1 MKKIFTLFFIL
12 AFAKINAQQ
21 LNIIPKPSSVV
32 INKQNIVK
40 LNTDAVFFAKTT
52 NNSIIE
58 KYEKVIFTYFKKFK
72 RTNTNLKQYLNIFLN
87 EEKNEAEKYQIII
100 SKSSININASVNGMN
115 YALAT
120 LQQIFSQ
127 AVDNKIPCCTITDSP
142 RFAYRG
148 MHLDVARHFQPISF
162 IKKYLGYMAMYKFN
176 TFHWHLTDD
185 QGWRIEIKKYPKLTS
200 IGGWRNGTIVGRY
213 PGTANDN
220 TKYGGFYT
228 QAEIKEVVEYAK
240 EHNITVIPEI
250 EMPGHASAA
259 IAAYPELSCF
269 PNEPTKIPNEFISK
283 ASKNSTGKLVQETW
297 GVFED
302 VFAPTETTFTF
313 LQNVLDE
320 VMPLFPSQYIH
331 IGGDECPKESWKRS
345 EFCQQLIKEKGLK
358 DEHGLQSYFIQRIE
372 KYINSK
378 GKNIIGWD
386 EILEGGL
393 APNATVMSWRGE
405 KGGIEAAKQKHN
417 VVMTPGSHCYFD
429 HSQSKN
435 EDSVTI
441 GGYLPIEKVY
451 AYNPVP
457 NELNAEQAKY
467 ILGAQ
472 ANLWTEYI
480 RNSSKVEYMI
490 FPRMLALSEVLWSDT
505 TGRNWEEFEPRLIE
519 QMNELRKQGINMSYA
534 IYHPKVAFYPTNKV
548 GEIKIILEKVIPKKI
563 TEEGYF
569 IETKFKIEKD
579 TFLNRCRTVQIP
591 DKIKDPSG
599 KKNIVKDTLL
609 CDDNKTN
616 ILFYAQMLHKKDSF
630 SISQSGE
637 LIYQLRAWNTIF
649 DKKRTIL
656 FSFNKATA
664 QKITLTMPPSKGYPG
679 NGGAFGLVNG
689 VVSEKGINSA
699 EWLGYAEGQDA
710 EMVIDLGSIQD
721 ISEVKVHTLD
731 QQGSWIYLP
740 ESMEVAT
747 SNDGVNFTKVTS
759 TTKII
764 DDQLRMKY
772 IVGNFAKT
780 NCRYVKVWV
789 KNFGQIPSGKP
800 GAGHQA
806 WLFLDEVQISLP

>member
-1 MKKIFTLFFIL
+1 MRKIL
-12 AFAKINAQQ
+12 ASLLLAFFVGAASAQEI
-21 LNIIPKPSSVV
+21 NIIPRPAEIKMGKGFFTITTETAIAYDQFSESAAFFLNEYL
-32 INKQNIVK
+32 NKVYGFK
-40 LNTDAVFFAKTT
+40 LRTT
-52 NNSIIE
+52 MHNRENKKAIYLMYGNDKEKKGSYIFDCTKNSIIIGGSSE
-58 KYEKVIFTYFKKFK
+58 GMFYGIQSLIQLLPIQNQKSKT
-72 RTNTNLKQYLNIFLN
+72 QNIQL
-87 EEKNEAEKYQIII
+87 
-100 SKSSININASVNGMN
+100 SIPQLS
-115 YALAT
+115 
-120 LQQIFSQ
+120 
-127 AVDNKIPCCTITDSP
+127 ITDYP

-148 MHLDVARHFQPISF
+148 MHLDVSRHFFPVDF
-162 IKKYLGYMAMYKFN
+162 IKKYIDYLALHKFN

-185 QGWRIEIKKYPKLTS
+185 QGWRIEIKKYPKLTEV
-200 IGGWRNGTIVGRY
+200 GAWRNGTIIGRY
-213 PGTANDN
+213 PGNDN
-220 TKYGGFYT
+220 DAIKYGGFYT
-228 QAEIKEVVEYAK
+228 QKQIKEIVKYAADRY
-240 EHNITVIPEI
+240 ITVVPEI

-269 PNEPTKIPNEFISK
+269 PNEPTKIPNEWIST
-283 ASKNSTGKLVQETW
+283 ASKNAKTKLVQETW

-302 VFAPTETTFTF
+302 VFAPTETTFSF

-320 VMPLFPSQYIH
+320 VMPLFPSKYIH

-345 EFCQQLIKEKGLK
+345 DFCQNLIKEKGLK
-358 DEHGLQSYFIQRIE
+358 DEHELQSYFIQRME
-372 KYINSK
+372 KYVNSK

-417 VVMTPGSHCYFD
+417 VIMTPGSHCYFD

-457 NELNAEQAKY
+457 KELNAEQAKF

-480 RNSSKVEYMI
+480 RHQSKVEYMI

-505 TGRNWEEFEPRLIE
+505 TGRNWDEFEPRLMRE
-519 QMNELRKQGINMSYA
+519 MEKLR
-534 IYHPKVAFYPTNKV
+534 NK
-548 GEIKIILEKVIPKKI
+548 KIIVSDALFDIKTEILPSDKIGDLKIQFSSKVKNVQFGIRIDYCKKI
-563 TEEGYF
+563 QCEG
-569 IETKFKIEKD
+569 
-579 TFLNRCRTVQIP
+579 RTI
-591 DKIKDPSG
+591 
-599 KKNIVKDTLL
+599 
-609 CDDNKTN
+609 
-616 ILFYAQMLHKKDSF
+616 YKDSLVSNSFILNKDLEF
-630 SISQSGE
+630 SPFTLNE
-637 LIYQLRAWNTIF
+637 
-649 DKKRTIL
+649 KL
-656 FSFNKATA
+656 FSWRPLNIHFNKATA
-664 QKITLTMPPSKGYPG
+664 QKITLTIPPSNSYPG

-689 VVSEKGINSA
+689 VVSDKGINSA
-699 EWLGYAEGQDA
+699 EWLGFAEGQDA
-710 EMVIDLGSIQD
+710 EMVIDMGSTQEIN
-721 ISEVKVHTLD
+721 EVKVHTLD

-747 SNDGVNFTKVTS
+747 SNDGVNFAKVTS

-772 IVGNFAKT
+772 VVNSFDKT
-780 NCRYVKVWV
+780 NCRFVKIWV

-806 WLFLDEVQISLP
+806 WLFLDEVQIASPNPSKGGE